1 MPRFSSP
8 CKPGLMTSAF
18 WFSQITM
25 TLMSRRSLSMRRCLL
40 FWEED
45 RDSTHTRVYLRF
57 PFSHP
62 TNMGVSSFTRAWSDC
77 VGNPGFDKRSTWHDN
92 SLTKGSMVG
101 GGGGDTFA
109 WSHSGFL
116 KVQPQ
121 MHHESPWE
129 CLLGGETECHLS
141 EQTLLLQKH
150 PGGFLRGQ
158 NPRPLSRCFKDR
170 VWDSMTIS

>member
-101 GGGGDTFA
+101 GGVGGGHICMVPQWVPKGPASNASRKPLGMFA
-109 WSHSGFL
+109 GRGNRVPPFRADPSA
-116 KVQPQ
+116 P
-121 MHHESPWE
+121 
-129 CLLGGETECHLS
+129 ETSWRLS
-141 EQTLLLQKH
+141 
-150 PGGFLRGQ
+150 
-158 NPRPLSRCFKDR
+158 
-170 VWDSMTIS
+170 